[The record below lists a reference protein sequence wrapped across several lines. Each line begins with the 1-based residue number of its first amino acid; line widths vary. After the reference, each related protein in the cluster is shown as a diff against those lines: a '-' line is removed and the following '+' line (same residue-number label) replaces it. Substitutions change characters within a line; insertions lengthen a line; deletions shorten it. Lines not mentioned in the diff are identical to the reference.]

1 MHLLIIKKK
10 LPCGISSKPTA
21 ASTSSKDDIDV
32 IDEMDCLIFSRSDR
46 LLLGAGILIEKG
58 RQRRFYL
65 FVICEV
71 TMAAGGYHTHS

>member
-1 MHLLIIKKK
+1 MHHFRVYTENLISAPSFYHKKN

-46 LLLGAGILIEKG
+46 LLLGA
-58 RQRRFYL
+58 R
-65 FVICEV
+65 ICFESQK
-71 TMAAGGYHTHS
+71 ASYG